1 MSEQPRIRER
11 YDQEVRQRLQEDLEI
26 GNPMAV
32 PRLVKIVINMG
43 VGEGSGDIKILDKAE
58 AELSIITGQKPLRT
72 RARKS
77 VAAFKIREGMPIGC
91 MVTLRATMMWEFF
104 DRLVNIVLPRVRD
117 FRGLPEKGFD
127 GSGNYTIGLQDQLVF
142 PEVDYTKVD
151 SVRGM
156 NITLVTTAANDQ
168 AAKRLLEEMGFPFRR

>member
-1 MSEQPRIRER
+1 
-11 YDQEVRQRLQEDLEI
+11 
-26 GNPMAV
+26 
-32 PRLVKIVINMG
+32 
-43 VGEGSGDIKILDKAE
+43 VGEGSRDIKVLEAAE
-58 AELSIITGQKPLRT
+58 AELALIAGQKPLRT

-91 MVTLRATMMWEFF
+91 MVTLRATKMWEFY

-127 GSGNYTIGLQDQLVF
+127 GFGNYTIGLKDQLVF
-142 PEVDYTKVD
+142 PEVDYTKVNTIT
-151 SVRGM
+151 GM
-156 NITLVTTAANDQ
+156 NITLVTTASNDQ